1 MPPAAAG
8 RALSTLVS
16 RPMSEEGEYVGNSFS
31 LAGHRVILTG
41 AAGILGQAFAKAL
54 IAARASVLLVDRHG
68 GALTEMLPDPK
79 NLSDAQKIGI
89 FAADLADRDMDDAIV
104 AKAAEIFGAPANGLV
119 NNAATK
125 GADLSAFFAP
135 DESFSPDLWREVFS
149 INLEAPFFLSTA
161 FAGQLRARREPGAIV
176 NIASIYGH
184 IAPDQRIY
192 EGSEYLGHQIRS
204 PAVYSASKAGVLG
217 LTRHLA
223 SLWGRDGI
231 RVNSVSPGG
240 VSSGQ
245 NGIFYEKY
253 SARVPMGRMATSN
266 DMTGALIFLLSGASS
281 YVTGQ
286 NWLIDGGL
294 SAC

>member
-1 MPPAAAG
+1 
-8 RALSTLVS
+8 
-16 RPMSEEGEYVGNSFS
+16 MSGEPNFSENSFS
-31 LAGHRVILTG
+31 LAGRRVILTG

-54 IAARASVLLVDRHG
+54 IGAQASVLLVDRQEAALAQMLADHG
-68 GALTEMLPDPK
+68 GFAET
-79 NLSDAQKIGI
+79 QKVGV
-89 FAADLADRDMDDAIV
+89 FAADLADREMDGAVIDA
-104 AKAAEIFGAPANGLV
+104 AAELFGAPANGLV

-125 GADLSAFFAP
+125 GGDLSAFFAP
-135 DESFSPDLWREVFS
+135 DETYSPDLWREILCV
-149 INLEAPFFLSTA
+149 NLEAPFFLSAA
-161 FAGQLRARREPGAIV
+161 FALQLRARGEPGAIV

-223 SLWGRDGI
+223 SLWGKDGI
-231 RVNSVSPGG
+231 RVNSIAPGG

-245 NGIFYEKY
+245 NGVFYEKY
-253 SARVPMGRMATSN
+253 SARVPMGRMAASD
-266 DMTGALIFLLSGASS
+266 DMTGALIFLLSNASS

>member
-1 MPPAAAG
+1 
-8 RALSTLVS
+8 
-16 RPMSEEGEYVGNSFS
+16 MSDETEPSANSFS

-54 IAARASVLLVDRHG
+54 IGAQASVLLVDRQA
-68 GALTEMLPDPK
+68 GALAQILQDPRI
-79 NLSDAQKIGI
+79 LTDTQKVDI
-89 FAADLADRDMDDAIV
+89 FAADLADRDMDNAII
-104 AKAAEIFGAPANGLV
+104 AKAAEVFGAPANGLI

-125 GADLSAFFAP
+125 GGDLSAFFAP
-135 DESFSPDLWREVFS
+135 DESFSPELWREIFS
-149 INLEAPFFLSTA
+149 INLEAPFFLSAA
-161 FAGQLRARREPGAIV
+161 FARQLRARGEPGAIV

-184 IAPDQRIY
+184 MAPDQRIY

-231 RVNSVSPGG
+231 RVNSIAPGG

-245 NGIFYEKY
+245 NGVFYEKY
-253 SARVPMGRMATSN
+253 SARVPMGRMATSD

-286 NWLIDGGL
+286 NWLVDGGL